1 MSVKGFCNIQNF
13 KAIYDLL
20 NWILHQSRYY
30 AQNKQE
36 SKEEGSMQQNLL
48 QTREEIDLYARNR

>member
-1 MSVKGFCNIQNF
+1 
-13 KAIYDLL
+13 LL